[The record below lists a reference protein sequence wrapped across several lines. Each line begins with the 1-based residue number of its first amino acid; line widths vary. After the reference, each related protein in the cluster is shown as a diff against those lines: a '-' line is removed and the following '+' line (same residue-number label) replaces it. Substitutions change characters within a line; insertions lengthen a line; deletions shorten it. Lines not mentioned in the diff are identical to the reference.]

1 MIKKNNNTIIKVT
14 LICVLTIGLANAAKA
29 SVLIMPL
36 NQVKQGMK
44 GTGRSVFLKDKIEE
58 FEVEVLG
65 VLREYRP
72 KSHLI
77 LAKLSSPIL
86 DKTGISEGMSGSP
99 VYIEG
104 KLIGAVAYG
113 FPFAKEAIAG
123 ITPIE
128 EMLAIAAKEEEKT
141 STLNSNK
148 IPFRNRLSLEDL
160 LEINKEVFKR
170 NSKYAFDGKHF
181 SQMSI
186 PLVFSGFSP
195 FGFERAADVFS
206 SMGFN
211 PVQSGSSIQSFED
224 IPETD
229 FSLRPGDPVGCQ
241 LISGDLNMS
250 AIGTV
255 TYVDENKVLAFGHPL
270 YGLGSVEYSMV
281 KAQVITVVPNLSS
294 SFKIS
299 TTGAQVGSF
308 SQDRPTGIF
317 GEIGKLP
324 DMIPLNIKMLNSS
337 GSIKEFNLSVV
348 DDKILT
354 PFLVNV
360 AASNVI
366 VAEERA
372 LGDLSLEFSGDIYLE
387 NGMNVHLEDLYS
399 GNFDASI
406 VEISNF
412 LTAVVFFLVNN
423 EFRDLGIH
431 KIDLLVRADAEPKFT
446 YLEKVWLDKYD
457 ASPGEQIQIDLYT
470 RNFRGETI
478 VQKGAFITPHLPSG
492 SEFYVVVADA
502 ESMRQLEASQYRSQT
517 FVPRSLSQ
525 LLRILNNQRKNNR
538 IYVKIIASKPGLF
551 LKGEE
556 MPNLPETMKSM
567 FSSPRSATSPPT
579 ELDKS
584 TLMYYQLPVPYVF
597 RGVAVIPVKIN

>member
-1 MIKKNNNTIIKVT
+1 MIKMKINIITKVL
-14 LICVLTIGLANAAKA
+14 LICIITFSLAHAVKA

-44 GTGRSVFLKDKIEE
+44 GTGRSVFLNDKIEE

-72 KSHLI
+72 KGNLI
-77 LAKLSSPIL
+77 LARLSGL
-86 DKTGISEGMSGSP
+86 MVDNTGISEGMSGSP

-113 FPFAKEAIAG
+113 FSFAKEAIAG

-128 EMLAIAAKEEEKT
+128 EMLEVAAKEEVR
-141 STLNSNK
+141 SSSSNAQK
-148 IPFRNRLSLEDL
+148 IPFRNRLSLDDL
-160 LEINKEVFKR
+160 LEINKDVFQR
-170 NSKYAFDGKHF
+170 NSKFVFNGRNF
-181 SQMSI
+181 SQMNI
-186 PLVFSGFSP
+186 PLLFSGFSP
-195 FGFERAADVFS
+195 RGFENAAGVFS
-206 SMGFN
+206 QMGFN
-211 PVQSGSSIQSFED
+211 PAQSGSSIQSFEN
-224 IPETD
+224 IPALD

-255 TYVDENKVLAFGHPL
+255 TYVDENKILAFGHPL
-270 YGLGSVEYSMV
+270 YGLGSVEYAMV
-281 KAQVITVVPNLSS
+281 KAQVITVVPNLST

-299 TTGAQVGSF
+299 TTGAQIGTF

-317 GEIGKLP
+317 GEIGKSP
-324 DMIPLNIKMLNSS
+324 DMIPVNIKMLNSS
-337 GSIKEFNLSVV
+337 GNIKEFKLSVAN
-348 DDKILT
+348 DKILT

-366 VAEERA
+366 AAEERA

-431 KIDLLVRADAEPKFT
+431 KIDLLVRAEAEPKFT
-446 YLEKVWLDKYD
+446 YLEKVWLDKYN
-457 ASPGEQIQIDLYT
+457 AAPGEQIQIDLYT
-470 RNFRGETI
+470 RNFRGETMA
-478 VQKGAFITPHLPSG
+478 QKGAFITPHLPSG
-492 SEFYVVVADA
+492 SEFYVVIADA
-502 ESMRQLEASQYRSQT
+502 ESLRQLEASQYRSQT
-517 FVPRSLSQ
+517 FTPRNLSQ

-567 FSSPRSATSPPT
+567 FSSPRSATSSPT

-597 RGVAVIPVKIN
+597 RGMAVIPVKIN

>member
-1 MIKKNNNTIIKVT
+1 MNKKKKNMVYKAIFICFIMIS
-14 LICVLTIGLANAAKA
+14 LIYIADA

-36 NQVKQGMK
+36 NQVKPGMK

-65 VLREYRP
+65 VLKDYNP
-72 KSHLI
+72 KSSLI
-77 LAKLSSPIL
+77 LAKLSSPIV
-86 DKTGISEGMSGSP
+86 DSTGISEGMSGSP

-113 FPFAKEAIAG
+113 FAFAKEAIAG

-128 EMLAIAAKEEEKT
+128 EMLEVAAKEEVKS
-141 STLNSNK
+141 STTGSNK
-148 IPFRNRLSLEDL
+148 IPFQNRLSLDEL
-160 LEINKEVFKR
+160 FEINKDVFKR
-170 NSKYAFDGKHF
+170 NSKFVFDGRNL
-181 SQMSI
+181 SQMNI

-195 FGFERAADVFS
+195 RGFEYAADVFS
-206 SMGFN
+206 RMGFN
-211 PVQSGSSIQSFED
+211 PVQSGSSIQSFEE
-224 IPETD
+224 IKVPD
-229 FSLRPGDPVGCQ
+229 FSIRPGDPVGCQ

-255 TYVDENKVLAFGHPL
+255 TYVDEDKILAFGHPL

-281 KAQVITVVPNLSS
+281 KAQVITVVPNLST

-299 TTGAQVGSF
+299 TTGAQIGTF
-308 SQDRPTGIF
+308 FQDRPSGMF
-317 GEIGKLP
+317 GKVGNFP
-324 DMIPLNIKMLNSS
+324 NMIPVNIKMLNST
-337 GSIKEFNLSVV
+337 GDIKEFKLSVV
-348 DDKILT
+348 NDKILT

-366 VAEERA
+366 AAEERA
-372 LGDLSLEFSGDIYLE
+372 LGDLSIEFSGDIYLE
-387 NGMNVHLEDLYS
+387 NGMNVHLEDLFS

-406 VEISNF
+406 VEISNL

-423 EFRDLGIH
+423 EFRDLNIH
-431 KIDLLVRADAEPKFT
+431 KIDLLVHAEAEPKFT

-457 ASPGEQIQIDLYT
+457 ASPGEQIQIELYT

-478 VQKGAFITPHLPSG
+478 AQKGAFITPHLPSG
-492 SEFYVVVADA
+492 SEFYVVVADS
-502 ESMRQLEASQYRSQT
+502 ESMRQLEASQYRMQT
-517 FVPRSLSQ
+517 FVPRSLNQ

-567 FSSPRSATSPPT
+567 FSSPRSATSSPT

-597 RGVAVIPVKIN
+597 RGLAVIPVKIN

>member
-1 MIKKNNNTIIKVT
+1 MVYKAM
-14 LICVLTIGLANAAKA
+14 LISFVLLNLIYLVEA

-36 NQVKQGMK
+36 DQIKPGMK
-44 GTGRSVFLKDKIEE
+44 GSGRSVFLKDKIEE
-58 FEVEVLG
+58 FDVEILG
-65 VLREYRP
+65 ILRDYNP
-72 KSHLI
+72 KSDLI
-77 LAKLSSPIL
+77 LAKLSSPII
-86 DKTGISEGMSGSP
+86 DRTGISEGMSGSP

-113 FPFAKEAIAG
+113 FSFAKEAVAG

-128 EMLAIAAKEEEKT
+128 EMLKVAAKEEVRSSK
-141 STLNSNK
+141 SSSNK
-148 IPFRNRLSLEDL
+148 IPYQDRLSLEDL
-160 LEINKEVFKR
+160 FEINKNVFKR
-170 NSKYAFDGKHF
+170 NSKFVFDGRNL
-181 SQMSI
+181 SQMSL
-186 PLVFSGFSP
+186 PLVFSGFSSR
-195 FGFERAADVFS
+195 GFDYAADVFS
-206 SMGFN
+206 KMGFN
-211 PVQSGSSIQSFED
+211 PVQSGGSLQSFEEITASD
-224 IPETD
+224 LSI
-229 FSLRPGDPVGCQ
+229 SPGDPIGVQ
-241 LISGDLNMS
+241 LISGDINMS

-299 TTGAQVGSF
+299 TTGAQIGAF
-308 SQDRPTGIF
+308 FQDRPSGMY
-317 GEIGKLP
+317 GKIGNFP
-324 DMIPLNIKMLNSS
+324 NMIPVNIKMLNSA
-337 GSIKEFNLSVV
+337 GDIKEFKLSVV

-360 AASNVI
+360 SASNVI
-366 VAEERA
+366 AAEERA

-387 NGMNVHLEDLYS
+387 NGMNVHLEDLFS

-406 VEISNF
+406 VEISNL
-412 LTAVVFFLVNN
+412 LTAVVFYLVNN
-423 EFRDLGIH
+423 EFMDLGIH
-431 KIDLLVRADAEPKFT
+431 KIDLLVRAEAEPKFT

-457 ASPGEQIQIDLYT
+457 ASPGEQIQIELYT
-470 RNFRGETI
+470 RNFRGET
-478 VQKGAFITPHLPSG
+478 VAQKGAFITPHLPSG
-492 SEFYVVVADA
+492 SEFYVVVADS
-502 ESMRQLEASQYRSQT
+502 ESMRQLEASQYRTQT
-517 FVPRSLSQ
+517 FFPRSLSQ

-538 IYVKIIASKPGLF
+538 IYVKVIASKPGLF

-567 FSSPRSATSPPT
+567 FASPRSATSSPT

-597 RGVAVIPVKIN
+597 RGLAVIPVKIN

>member
-1 MIKKNNNTIIKVT
+1 MNRQKNNMIYKAVLISIILFN
-14 LICVLTIGLANAAKA
+14 LIYLAEAT
-29 SVLIMPL
+29 VLIMPL
-36 NQVKQGMK
+36 DQVKPGMK

-58 FEVEVLG
+58 FDVEILG
-65 VLREYRP
+65 ILRDYNP

-77 LAKLSSPIL
+77 LAKLSSPII
-86 DKTGISEGMSGSP
+86 DNSGISEGMSGSP

-113 FPFAKEAIAG
+113 FAFAKEAVAG

-128 EMLAIAAKEEEKT
+128 DMLEVAAKEEVRSST
-141 STLNSNK
+141 SSSSK
-148 IPFRNRLSLEDL
+148 VPYKDRLSLDDL
-160 LEINKEVFKR
+160 FEINKNVFKR
-170 NSKYAFDGKHF
+170 SSKFAFDGRNL
-181 SQMSI
+181 SQISI
-186 PLVFSGFSP
+186 PLVFSGFSTS
-195 FGFERAADVFS
+195 GFDNAADVFS
-206 SMGFN
+206 KMGFN
-211 PVQSGSSIQSFED
+211 PVQSGSSLRSFEE
-224 IPETD
+224 IPDTD
-229 FSLRPGDPVGCQ
+229 LSLSPGDPIGVQ

-255 TYVDENKVLAFGHPL
+255 TYVDEDKVLAFGHPM

-299 TTGAQVGSF
+299 TTGAQIGTF
-308 SQDRPTGIF
+308 FQDRPSGIY
-317 GEIGKLP
+317 GKIGNFP
-324 DMIPLNIKMLNSS
+324 NMIPVNIKMLNSV
-337 GSIKEFNLSVV
+337 GDIKEFKLSVV

-360 AASNVI
+360 VASNVI
-366 VAEERA
+366 ASEERA

-387 NGMNVHLEDLYS
+387 NGMNVHLEDLFS

-406 VEISNF
+406 VEISNL
-412 LTAVVFFLVNN
+412 LTAVVFYLINN

-431 KIDLLVRADAEPKFT
+431 KIDLSVRAEAEPKLT

-457 ASPGEQIQIDLYT
+457 ASPGEQIQIELYT
-470 RNFRGETI
+470 RNFRGET
-478 VQKGAFITPHLPSG
+478 VAQKGAFITPHLPSG
-492 SEFYVVVADA
+492 SEFYVVVADS
-502 ESMRQLEASQYRSQT
+502 ESMRQLEASQYKVQS
-517 FVPRSLSQ
+517 FVPRSLNQ

-538 IYVKIIASKPGLF
+538 IYVKVIASKPGLF

-567 FSSPRSATSPPT
+567 FASPRSATSSPT

-597 RGVAVIPVKIN
+597 RGLAVIPVKIN

>member
-1 MIKKNNNTIIKVT
+1 MIYKAVLISIILFN
-14 LICVLTIGLANAAKA
+14 LIYLAEAT
-29 SVLIMPL
+29 VLIMPL
-36 NQVKQGMK
+36 DQVKPGMK

-58 FEVEVLG
+58 FDVEILG
-65 VLREYRP
+65 ILRDYNP

-77 LAKLSSPIL
+77 LAKLSSPII
-86 DKTGISEGMSGSP
+86 DNSGISEGMSGSP

-113 FPFAKEAIAG
+113 FAFAKEAVAG

-128 EMLAIAAKEEEKT
+128 DMLEVAAKEEVRSST
-141 STLNSNK
+141 SSSSK
-148 IPFRNRLSLEDL
+148 VPYKDRLSLDDL
-160 LEINKEVFKR
+160 FEINKNVFKR
-170 NSKYAFDGKHF
+170 SSKFAFDGRNL
-181 SQMSI
+181 SQISI
-186 PLVFSGFSP
+186 PLVFSGFSTS
-195 FGFERAADVFS
+195 GFDNAADVFS
-206 SMGFN
+206 KMGFN
-211 PVQSGSSIQSFED
+211 PVQSGSSLRSFEE
-224 IPETD
+224 IPDTD
-229 FSLRPGDPVGCQ
+229 LSLSPGDPIGVQ

-255 TYVDENKVLAFGHPL
+255 TYVDEDKVLAFGHPM

-299 TTGAQVGSF
+299 TTGAQIGTF
-308 SQDRPTGIF
+308 FQDRPSGIY
-317 GEIGKLP
+317 GKIGNFP
-324 DMIPLNIKMLNSS
+324 NMIPVNIKMLNSV
-337 GSIKEFNLSVV
+337 GDIKEFKLSVV

-360 AASNVI
+360 VASNVI
-366 VAEERA
+366 ASEERA

-387 NGMNVHLEDLYS
+387 NGMNVHLEDLFS

-406 VEISNF
+406 VEISNL
-412 LTAVVFFLVNN
+412 LTAVVFYLINN

-431 KIDLLVRADAEPKFT
+431 KIDLSVRAEAEPKLT

-457 ASPGEQIQIDLYT
+457 ASPGEQIQIELYT
-470 RNFRGETI
+470 RNFRGET
-478 VQKGAFITPHLPSG
+478 VAQKGAFITPHLPSG
-492 SEFYVVVADA
+492 SEFYVVVADS
-502 ESMRQLEASQYRSQT
+502 ESMRQLEASQYKVQS
-517 FVPRSLSQ
+517 FVPRSLNQ

-538 IYVKIIASKPGLF
+538 IYVKVIASKPGLF

-567 FSSPRSATSPPT
+567 FASPRSATSSPT

-597 RGVAVIPVKIN
+597 RGLAVIPVKIN

>member
-1 MIKKNNNTIIKVT
+1 MIKMKINIITEVM
-14 LICVLTIGLANAAKA
+14 LICILICGLAHAVKA

-44 GTGRSVFLKDKIEE
+44 GTGRSVFLNDKIEE

-72 KSHLI
+72 KGNLI
-77 LAKLSSPIL
+77 LAKLSGTIV
-86 DKTGISEGMSGSP
+86 DNTGISEGMSGSP

-113 FPFAKEAIAG
+113 FAFAKEAIAG

-128 EMLAIAAKEEEKT
+128 EMLEVAAKEEVR
-141 STLNSNK
+141 SSSSNSQK
-148 IPFRNRLSLEDL
+148 IPFRNRLSLDDL
-160 LEINKEVFKR
+160 LEINKDVFKR
-170 NSKYAFDGKHF
+170 NSKFVFDGRNF
-181 SQMSI
+181 SQMNI
-186 PLVFSGFSP
+186 PLVFSGFSSR
-195 FGFERAADVFS
+195 GFENAADVFS
-206 SMGFN
+206 KMGFN

-224 IPETD
+224 IPAPD

-255 TYVDENKVLAFGHPL
+255 TYVDGNKILAFGHPL
-270 YGLGSVEYSMV
+270 YGLGSVEYAMV
-281 KAQVITVVPNLSS
+281 KAQVITVVPNLST
-294 SFKIS
+294 SFKIA
-299 TTGAQVGSF
+299 TTGDQIGTF

-317 GEIGKLP
+317 GEIGDLP
-324 DMIPLNIKMLNSS
+324 DMIPLSIKMLNSS
-337 GSIKEFNLSVV
+337 GDIKEFKLSVAN
-348 DDKILT
+348 DKILT

-366 VAEERA
+366 ASEERA

-387 NGMNVHLEDLYS
+387 NGMNIHLEDLYS
-399 GNFDASI
+399 GNFDSSI

-431 KIDLLVRADAEPKFT
+431 KIDLLVRAEAEPKFT
-446 YLEKVWLDKYD
+446 YLEKVWLDKYN
-457 ASPGEQIQIDLYT
+457 AAPGEQIQIDLYT
-470 RNFRGETI
+470 RNFRGETMI
-478 VQKGAFITPHLPSG
+478 QKGAFITPHLPSG
-492 SEFYVVVADA
+492 SEFWVVVADA

-517 FVPRSLSQ
+517 FTPRNLSQ

-556 MPNLPETMKSM
+556 LPNLPETMKSM
-567 FSSPRSATSPPT
+567 FSSPRSATSSPT

-597 RGVAVIPVKIN
+597 RGMAVIPVKIN